1 MTSLANRKTR
11 LRFTTCDAIR
21 ERGKLREIVLEPHPY
36 TVTIRL
42 LGLRRSFELSYAS
55 IYNLAVLKHV
65 EQHRAAKKGAKKER
79 KRR

>member
-1 MTSLANRKTR
+1 VTSLANRKTR
-11 LRFTTCDAIR
+11 LKFTTCDAVR

-36 TVTIRL
+36 TVTVRL
-42 LGLRRSFELSYAS
+42 LGLRRSFEISYAA

-65 EQHRAAKKGAKKER
+65 EQQRAAKKAAKKEK